1 MGSEYERNILQF
13 RHGLDFKLSKTF
25 LNFDRLSEDSCLY
38 CVKTCKISDF
48 TDIFF

>member
-13 RHGLDFKLSKTF
+13 RHGLDFKLSKKN
-25 LNFDRLSEDSCLY
+25 LNFDRLSEDLCLY
-38 CVKTCKISDF
+38 KISEF

>member
-38 CVKTCKISDF
+38 KISKVDF
-48 TDIFF
+48 TDIFFN